1 MALTNLIQT
10 DKNPHYLILFRVYSK
25 SCTYINPNSDRQTDR
40 QKDRERDGHTDR
52 QIWVT

>member
-25 SCTYINPNSDRQTDR
+25 SCTYINPNSDRQTDGWTE
-40 QKDRERDGHTDR
+40 KGTDI
-52 QIWVT
+52 QTDKYE